1 MIHAGELHEVAGTRV
16 GFSGIT
22 VLFFDVL
29 PSDLFLPI
37 TYSVMNVTD
46 STSST
51 ISSSMKVTRT
61 FEGRRVSGSSNKP
74 NGIPLIFSPE
84 GVAK

>member
-1 MIHAGELHEVAGTRV
+1 MIHAGELHEVVGTRV
-16 GFSGIT
+16 CFPGIT

-46 STSST
+46 STRST
-51 ISSSMKVTRT
+51 ISSNMKVTRT
-61 FEGRRVSGSSNKP
+61 FEGRRVSGSSIKA
-74 NGIPLIFSPE
+74 NGILLIFFHHKE
-84 GVAK
+84 